1 MVTFPVSSSVS
12 HPAGRE
18 RTKGIKKGSK
28 TFPAEQPTSEASLR
42 EPHRHISIFTFTSSS
57 CSLVLSACLDVCTQK
72 RGHHIQ
78 ENKPT
83 AESYWLFC
91 FILHTCSFTDN
102 ICMLLFHTVFF
113 VLKQETG
120 VSVPRNV
127 CIYSDWVI

>member
-83 AESYWLFC
+83 ADSYWLFC
-91 FILHTCSFTDN
+91 FILHTCSFTGRQHLYVTVSH
-102 ICMLLFHTVFF
+102 CVFF

-127 CIYSDWVI
+127 CIYSD